1 MKRSKII
8 IILVIITSLL
18 VVPINASAVTLK
30 EYEDAVDKYTK
41 ELQEKEAKIAK
52 GKEEIE
58 KVKKNIAS
66 IEEKIKT
73 TEEEIN
79 RLQKEIEESNKQ
91 ITKKNN
97 ESKKIMEYYQVENGN
112 NAYLE
117 YVFGATDITDMVYRM
132 SVAEQLTEYNDNVM
146 KELKRLIEENEKK
159 KQDLNK
165 KEEELKELKNNLEK
179 EKERIEEEVSGV
191 EGTVPS
197 TKGQIALYQ
206 QRVDYYKSK
215 GCKSNDVIGVTCD
228 VPPKAT
234 RNSSGASS
242 SVSAGAVIGEN
253 GFRFPVVGGRISWG
267 YGSGG
272 HKGVDIT
279 RGCGTPI
286 YAVAPGRVYYVGN
299 SLDNYGAYMVL
310 VVHNVNGRLVFS
322 QYAHVQ
328 PNIPVGVGQ
337 NVDIGTV
344 VAYMGSTGYST
355 GCHLHLEMSQYY
367 GWGYN
372 GSYNQYRNNIISP
385 WNYVPSPY

>member
-1 MKRSKII
+1 MRKKVWII
-8 IILVIITSLL
+8 IVLSIVLL
-18 VVPINASAVTLK
+18 PINAFAVTLR
-30 EYEDAVDKYTK
+30 EYEDAVAKYTK

-52 GKEEIE
+52 GKEEIAA
-58 KVKKNIAS
+58 VKKNIAS
-66 IEEKIKT
+66 IEQKIKD
-73 TEEEIN
+73 TEEEVG
-79 RLQKEIEESNKQ
+79 RLEEEIEASNKEID
-91 ITKKNN
+91 KKNK
-97 ESKKIMEYYQVENGN
+97 ESKKIMEYYQIENGN

-117 YVFGATDITDMVYRM
+117 YVFGATSITDMIYRM

-159 KQDLNK
+159 KIELTK
-165 KEEELKELKNNLEK
+165 KQEELKELKKNLEK

-206 QRVDYYKSK
+206 QRVDYYKGK
-215 GCKSNDVIGVTCD
+215 GCKSDDVIGVTCD
-228 VPPKAT
+228 VPPKT
-234 RNSSGASS
+234 SGGGGG
-242 SVSAGAVIGEN
+242 SVSPGAVIGEN

-310 VVHNVNGRLVFS
+310 IVHNVNGRLVFS

-328 PNIPVGVGQ
+328 PNIPVSVGQ

>member
-1 MKRSKII
+1 MNRKRTKII
-8 IILVIITSLL
+8 FLLLISLL
-18 VVPINASAVTLK
+18 LLPMNSYAVTLK
-30 EYEDAVDKYTK
+30 EYEDAVAKYTK

-52 GKEEIE
+52 GKEEIAE
-58 KVKKNIAS
+58 VKRNIAAT
-66 IEEKIKT
+66 EEKIT
-73 TEEEIN
+73 ATEEEIN
-79 RLQKEIEESNKQ
+79 RLQEEIEASNKEIE
-91 ITKKNN
+91 KKNE
-97 ESKKIMEYYQVENGN
+97 ESKRIMEYYQIENGN

-117 YVFGATDITDMVYRM
+117 YVFGATSITDMVYRM
-132 SVAEQLTEYNDNVM
+132 SVAEQLTEYNDNIM
-146 KELKRLIEENEKK
+146 KELTRLIEENTK
-159 KQDLNK
+159 K
-165 KEEELKELKNNLEK
+165 KEELKQKQEELKVLKEKLEK

-206 QRVDYYKSK
+206 QRVDYYKNK
-215 GCKSNDVIGVTCD
+215 GCKSNDVIGIDCD
-228 VPPKAT
+228 VPPKPS
-234 RNSSGASS
+234 RSDGE
-242 SVSAGAVIGEN
+242 SVSPGAVIGEN

-286 YAVAPGRVYYVGN
+286 YAVASGRVYYVGN
-299 SLDNYGAYMVL
+299 TLDNYGAYMVL
-310 VVHNVNGRLVFS
+310 IVHNVNGRLVFS

-328 PNIPVGVGQ
+328 PNIPVSVGQ

>member
-1 MKRSKII
+1 MKLSLKVIIPI
-8 IILVIITSLL
+8 IILTIVI
-18 VVPINASAVTLK
+18 VPLKANAVTLK
-30 EYEDAVDKYTK
+30 EYEDAVAKYTQ
-41 ELQEKEAKIAK
+41 ELKEKEAKIAK
-52 GKEEIE
+52 GKEEIA
-58 KVKKNIAS
+58 KVKQNIVNTEKK
-66 IEEKIKT
+66 IEE
-73 TEEEIN
+73 TEAEIAN
-79 RLQKEIEESNKQ
+79 LQREIEESNEK
-91 ITKKNN
+91 IIKKNN
-97 ESKKIMEYYQVENGN
+97 ESKKIIEYYQIENGN

-117 YVFGATDITDMVYRM
+117 YIFGATSITDMIYRM
-132 SVAEQLTEYNDNVM
+132 SVAEQLTDYNDKVM
-146 KELKRLIEENEKK
+146 KELKKLIEENKK
-159 KQDLNK
+159 KKERLK
-165 KEEELKELKNNLEK
+165 VKEEELQQLKKDLEK

-206 QRVDYYKSK
+206 QRVDYYRSK

-228 VPPKAT
+228 IPPKAT
-234 RNSSGASS
+234 YSSGASE

-272 HKGVDIT
+272 HKGIDIT

-299 SLDNYGAYMVL
+299 GLDLYGAYMVL

-372 GSYNQYRNNIISP
+372 GSYNQYRASIISP
-385 WNYVPSPY
+385 WTYVPSPF

>member
-1 MKRSKII
+1 MKNKKKIVVLILLLTITMI
-8 IILVIITSLL
+8 IPENTK
-18 VVPINASAVTLK
+18 AVTLR
-30 EYEDAVDKYTK
+30 EYENAVEKYTK

-52 GKEEIE
+52 GKEEIAQ
-58 KVKKNIAS
+58 VKQNIANITKQ
-66 IEEKIKT
+66 IEDAEN
-73 TEEEIN
+73 EIAK
-79 RLQKEIEESNKQ
+79 LQAEIEESNRE
-91 ITKKNN
+91 IEKKDK
-97 ESKKIMEYYQVENGN
+97 ESKKIIEYYQIENGN

-117 YVFGATDITDMVYRM
+117 YVFGATSITDMIYRM
-132 SVAEQLTEYNDNVM
+132 SVAEQLTEYNDGIM
-146 KELKRLIEENEKK
+146 KELRRLIDENTKK
-159 KQDLNK
+159 KAELAQ
-165 KEEELKELKNNLEK
+165 KEEELKDLKTKLEA
-179 EKERIEEEVSGV
+179 EKERIEKEVSGV

-215 GCKSNDVIGVTCD
+215 GCKSDDVIGVTCD
-228 VPPKAT
+228 IPPKVT
-234 RNSSGASS
+234 PSGGG
-242 SVSAGAVIGEN
+242 SVTPGAIIGAN
-253 GFRFPVVGGRISWG
+253 GFRFPVNGGRISWG

-286 YAVAPGRVYYVGN
+286 YAVAPGTVYYRGN
-299 SLDNYGAYMVL
+299 TLDNYGAYMVL

-328 PNIPVGVGQ
+328 PNIPVSVGQ
-337 NVDIGTV
+337 FVDTNTV

-367 GWGYN
+367 GWAYN
-372 GSYNQYRNNIISP
+372 GTYWQYTNNIISP

>member
-1 MKRSKII
+1 MKKMKLII
-8 IILVIITSLL
+8 PILLIIVLL
-18 VVPINASAVTLK
+18 IPSRVDAVTLK
-30 EYEDAVDKYTK
+30 EYEDAVAKYTK
-41 ELQEKEAKIAK
+41 ELQEKEAKIAR
-52 GKEEIE
+52 GKEEIA
-58 KVKKNIAS
+58 KVKANIA
-66 IEEKIKT
+66 EAEKKIADC
-73 TEEEIN
+73 EDEIAK
-79 RLQKEIEESNKQ
+79 LQVEIEESNEK
-91 ITKKNN
+91 IIKKNN
-97 ESKKIMEYYQVENGN
+97 ESKKIMEYYQIENGN

-117 YVFGATDITDMVYRM
+117 YVFGATSITDMIYRM
-132 SVAEQLTEYNDNVM
+132 SVAEQLTDYNDKVM
-146 KELKRLIEENEKK
+146 KELKKLIEENKK
-159 KQDLNK
+159 K
-165 KEEELKELKNNLEK
+165 KERLSAKEDELKELKKKLES

-206 QRVDYYKSK
+206 QRVNYYKSK

-228 VPPKAT
+228 IPPKT
-234 RNSSGASS
+234 SSSSGGS
-242 SVSAGAVIGEN
+242 SVSAGTVIGAN

-272 HKGVDIT
+272 HRGVDIT

-299 SLDNYGAYMVL
+299 GLDTYGAYMVL

-328 PNIPVGVGQ
+328 PNIPVSVGQ
-337 NVDIGTV
+337 NVDVGTV

-372 GSYNQYRNNIISP
+372 GSYYQYINNIISP